1 MLQPHP
7 HCPGRLGP
15 DPGVARGRGCRRRQ
29 RLGNILW
36 TAGWT
41 DWRVSPSRGRAEIGW
56 GQSKLGPGWPD
67 LGEGWQGE
75 YAHTVTPK
83 ETQSRH
89 TNSCHLGHRETANQG
104 HTDRVRHTSG
114 QANPAAAVTYR
125 AVTGQT
131 LELDG
136 NTGQHM
142 ETSAAQKQT
151 GRMCVTH

>member
-41 DWRVSPSRGRAEIGW
+41 NWRVSPSRGRAEIGW

-67 LGEGWQGE
+67 LGKGV
-75 YAHTVTPK
+75 ARKIHTHSHPK
-83 ETQSRH
+83 RDPVQTHKLLSPWPQRDCQPETHQ
-89 TNSCHLGHRETANQG
+89 Q
-104 HTDRVRHTSG
+104 
-114 QANPAAAVTYR
+114 
-125 AVTGQT
+125 GQT
-131 LELDG
+131 QRQLSHI
-136 NTGQHM
+136 GQCQGRLRSKM
-142 ETSAAQKQT
+142 ETLANTWRHRPLRSRQV
-151 GRMCVTH
+151 GCV